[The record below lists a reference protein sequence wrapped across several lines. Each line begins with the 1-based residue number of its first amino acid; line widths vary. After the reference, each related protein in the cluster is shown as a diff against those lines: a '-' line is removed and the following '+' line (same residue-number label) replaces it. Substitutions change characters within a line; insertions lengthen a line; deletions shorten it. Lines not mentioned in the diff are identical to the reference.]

1 MTLKRVQRVINGG
14 WGGEDDNADKNKVE
28 DKKLEQFSDYLIVL
42 VSLKRICKELSLCA
56 TFLKMLERI
65 LTFID
70 LQGFTDNPSYFFVL
84 FF

>member
-42 VSLKRICKELSLCA
+42 VSLKRRNYHCV
-56 TFLKMLERI
+56 R
-65 LTFID
+65 
-70 LQGFTDNPSYFFVL
+70 PSWKCSNEF
-84 FF
+84 